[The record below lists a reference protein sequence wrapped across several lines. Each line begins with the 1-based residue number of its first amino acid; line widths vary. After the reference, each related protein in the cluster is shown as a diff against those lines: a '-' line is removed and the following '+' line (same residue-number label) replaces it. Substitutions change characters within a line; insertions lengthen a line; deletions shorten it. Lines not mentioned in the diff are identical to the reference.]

1 MKPKYLIIDT
11 AILPEC
17 YEKVVLARE
26 LVEGGKAKDVSE
38 AVRIAGISRSTY
50 YKYKD
55 YIFAPGNDSAVG
67 KKAIL
72 SFNLAHKTGAL
83 SEVLSMVSKKKANIL
98 TIHQNLP
105 IKEKAHITLSLEI
118 ASLSGETEEL
128 IQSISACPG
137 VSGVRLVA
145 IE

>member
-1 MKPKYLIIDT
+1 MKKKYLIIDT

-17 YEKVVLARE
+17 YEKVVEAKTLAE
-26 LVEGGKAKDVSE
+26 TGKAKDISE
-38 AVRIAGISRSTY
+38 AVRKVGISRSTY

-55 YIFAPGNDSAVG
+55 YIFAPGKDSSLG

-72 SFNLAHKTGAL
+72 SFNLTHKAGAL
-83 SEVLSMVSKKKANIL
+83 SQVLSLVSEHKANIL

-105 IKEKAHITLSLEI
+105 IAGKAHITLSLETKNLQLDLDELLRGI
-118 ASLSGETEEL
+118 SSLSG
-128 IQSISACPG
+128 
-137 VSGVRLVA
+137 VSGAKLIA